1 MKTIVNLTA
10 YLFIF
15 LVLYGCNDDVFVD
28 DFRTSDTEFTLDGNG
43 DEVTIRFASSN
54 WDLVWMYTYDS
65 DFTHQYEVYDADD
78 NLIMRNQDAYLKGL
92 GKIVCNE
99 KLTDFIIQRSNPK
112 ELKITV
118 GENVRNDYF
127 RFMLV
132 VSNEYESQE
141 IYVQITPSDRYVF
154 DHITYSVNGYSHEW
168 RLEETM
174 SFIQSNNLATPS
186 PCPLFPYKDAHH
198 EVVFK
203 SDDPE
208 AFRLLGGDN
217 PTVEIPS
224 MENEWLGMNGV
235 QAQYTSEQQALPLP
249 FPDTEKKEISIPPK
263 TTQRIIVLLE
273 CEWFETEYTLYAV
286 HPKNGRQ
293 RTITGTL
300 QSKMPG
306 KCYIARENI
315 K

>member
-10 YLFIF
+10 YILI
-15 LVLYGCNDDVFVD
+15 LLGLYSCNDDVFVD
-28 DFRTSDTEFTLDGNG
+28 DFRTSDSEFTLDGNG

-99 KLTDFIIQRSNPK
+99 KLTDFVIQRSNPK

-141 IYVQITPSDRYVF
+141 IYVQITPSDKYVF
-154 DHITYSVNGYSHEW
+154 DHISYSLNAYYSERKIEEEVNIV
-168 RLEETM
+168 R
-174 SFIQSNNLATPS
+174 SNFENTPS
-186 PCPLFPYKDAHH
+186 PLHLIVQGIRHKVTFR
-198 EVVFK
+198 
-203 SDDPE
+203 SDTSE
-208 AFRLLGGDN
+208 AFQLLGDGN
-217 PTVEIPS
+217 LTVEIPS
-224 MENEWLGMNGV
+224 IKSRYLEMNGKK
-235 QAQYTSEQQALPLP
+235 AQYISTKQSFPYHNTEQ
-249 FPDTEKKEISIPPK
+249 KEILIPPS
-263 TTQRIIVLLE
+263 TIQRITLMLE
-273 CEWFETEYTLYAV
+273 YERFETQYTLYAF
-286 HPKNGRQ
+286 HPKTKKQ
-293 RTITGTL
+293 RIITGML
-300 QSKMPG
+300 QSKMPVDYHI
-306 KCYIARENI
+306 KRENI
-315 K
+315 NE

>member
-10 YLFIF
+10 YILI
-15 LVLYGCNDDVFVD
+15 LLGLYSCNDDVFVD

-78 NLIMRNQDAYLKGL
+78 NLIMRNQDVYLKGL

-154 DHITYSVNGYSHEW
+154 DHITYSLNGYSHEW

-174 SFIQSNNLATPS
+174 SFIQSNNLGTPS
-186 PCPLFPYKDAHH
+186 PCLLFPYKDAHH

-235 QAQYTSEQQALPLP
+235 QAKYTSEQQALPLP

-273 CEWFETEYTLYAV
+273 CEWFEKEYTLYAV
-286 HPKNGRQ
+286 HPKNERQ
-293 RTITGTL
+293 RSITGTL

>member
-10 YLFIF
+10 YILI
-15 LVLYGCNDDVFVD
+15 LLELYSCNDDVFVD

-141 IYVQITPSDRYVF
+141 IYVQITPSDKYVF
-154 DHITYSVNGYSHEW
+154 DHISYSLNAYYSERKIEEEVNIV
-168 RLEETM
+168 R
-174 SFIQSNNLATPS
+174 SNFENTPS
-186 PCPLFPYKDAHH
+186 PLHLIVQGIRHKVTFR
-198 EVVFK
+198 
-203 SDDPE
+203 SDTSE
-208 AFRLLGGDN
+208 AFQLLGDGN
-217 PTVEIPS
+217 LTVEIPS
-224 MENEWLGMNGV
+224 IENGSLVMNGV
-235 QAQYTSEQQALPLP
+235 QAQYTSMEQEFP
-249 FPDTEKKEISIPPK
+249 FPDIFLSRLIPRSTSP
-263 TTQRIIVLLE
+263 
-273 CEWFETEYTLYAV
+273 
-286 HPKNGRQ
+286 
-293 RTITGTL
+293 
-300 QSKMPG
+300 
-306 KCYIARENI
+306 
-315 K
+315 

>member
-10 YLFIF
+10 YILI
-15 LVLYGCNDDVFVD
+15 LLGLYSCNDDVFVD
-28 DFRTSDTEFTLDGNG
+28 DFRISDTEFTLDGNG

-112 ELKITV
+112 DLKITV

-141 IYVQITPSDRYVF
+141 IYVQITPSDKYVF
-154 DHITYSVNGYSHEW
+154 DHISYS
-168 RLEETM
+168 
-174 SFIQSNNLATPS
+174 
-186 PCPLFPYKDAHH
+186 
-198 EVVFK
+198 
-203 SDDPE
+203 
-208 AFRLLGGDN
+208 
-217 PTVEIPS
+217 
-224 MENEWLGMNGV
+224 
-235 QAQYTSEQQALPLP
+235 
-249 FPDTEKKEISIPPK
+249 
-263 TTQRIIVLLE
+263 
-273 CEWFETEYTLYAV
+273 
-286 HPKNGRQ
+286 
-293 RTITGTL
+293 
-300 QSKMPG
+300 
-306 KCYIARENI
+306 
-315 K
+315 

>member
-1 MKTIVNLTA
+1 MKKYIDLTA
-10 YLFIF
+10 YLLIL
-15 LVLYGCNDDVFVD
+15 LVFYGCNGDVFVD
-28 DFRTSDTEFTLDGNG
+28 DFRSSDSELTLDGNG
-43 DEVTIRFASSN
+43 DVKTIRFASSN
-54 WDLVWMYTYDS
+54 WDFLIYTYS
-65 DFTHQYEVYDADD
+65 DGFSYPYKIYDEDGNLTTTGEV
-78 NLIMRNQDAYLKGL
+78 AYLEGL
-92 GKIVCNE
+92 GKVVCDE
-99 KLTDFIIQRSNPK
+99 DLTGFTIERSNSK

-118 GENVRNDYF
+118 DENARATNF
-127 RFMLV
+127 RFMIMAA
-132 VSNEYESQE
+132 NEYEYQE
-141 IYVQITPSDRYVF
+141 IYVDISPSDRYVF
-154 DHITYSVNGYSHEW
+154 DHITYSLNGYSHEW

-174 SFIQSNNLATPS
+174 SFIQSNNLGTPS
-186 PCPLFPYKDAHH
+186 PCLLFPYKDAHH

>member
-10 YLFIF
+10 YILILLGF
-15 LVLYGCNDDVFVD
+15 YSCNDDVFVD

-78 NLIMRNQDAYLKGL
+78 NLIMRNQDVYLKGL

-154 DHITYSVNGYSHEW
+154 AHITYSLNAYYSERKIEEEVNIV
-168 RLEETM
+168 R
-174 SFIQSNNLATPS
+174 SNFENTPS
-186 PCPLFPYKDAHH
+186 PLHLIVQGIRHKVTFR
-198 EVVFK
+198 
-203 SDDPE
+203 SDTSE
-208 AFRLLGGDN
+208 AFQLLGDGN
-217 PTVEIPS
+217 LTVEIPS
-224 MENEWLGMNGV
+224 IENGSLVMNGV
-235 QAQYTSEQQALPLP
+235 QAQYTSMEQEFP
-249 FPDTEKKEISIPPK
+249 FPDIYRDIFIPANTTQHITLMQEYEKKK
-263 TTQRIIVLLE
+263 
-273 CEWFETEYTLYAV
+273 
-286 HPKNGRQ
+286 
-293 RTITGTL
+293 
-300 QSKMPG
+300 
-306 KCYIARENI
+306 
-315 K
+315 

>member
-10 YLFIF
+10 YILILLGF
-15 LVLYGCNDDVFVD
+15 YSCNDDVFVD

-78 NLIMRNQDAYLKGL
+78 NLIMRNQDVYLKGL

-154 DHITYSVNGYSHEW
+154 AHITYSLNGYSHEW
-168 RLEETM
+168 RLE
-174 SFIQSNNLATPS
+174 
-186 PCPLFPYKDAHH
+186 
-198 EVVFK
+198 
-203 SDDPE
+203 
-208 AFRLLGGDN
+208 DN
-217 PTVEIPS
+217 
-224 MENEWLGMNGV
+224 
-235 QAQYTSEQQALPLP
+235 
-249 FPDTEKKEISIPPK
+249 
-263 TTQRIIVLLE
+263 
-273 CEWFETEYTLYAV
+273 
-286 HPKNGRQ
+286 
-293 RTITGTL
+293 
-300 QSKMPG
+300 KMV
-306 KCYIARENI
+306 
-315 K
+315 

>member
-10 YLFIF
+10 YILI
-15 LVLYGCNDDVFVD
+15 LLGLYSCNDDVFVD

-154 DHITYSVNGYSHEW
+154 DHITYSLNAYYSERKIEEEVNIV
-168 RLEETM
+168 R
-174 SFIQSNNLATPS
+174 SNFENTPS
-186 PCPLFPYKDAHH
+186 PLHLIVQGIRHKVTFR
-198 EVVFK
+198 
-203 SDDPE
+203 SDTSE
-208 AFRLLGGDN
+208 AFQLLGDGN
-217 PTVEIPS
+217 LTVEIPS
-224 MENEWLGMNGV
+224 IENGSLVMNGV
-235 QAQYTSEQQALPLP
+235 QAQYTSMEQEFP
-249 FPDTEKKEISIPPK
+249 FPDIYRDIFIPAN
-263 TTQRIIVLLE
+263 TTQHITLMQE
-273 CEWFETEYTLYAV
+273 YEWFETEYTLYTF
-286 HPKNGRQ
+286 HPKTKKQ
-293 RTITGTL
+293 RIITGTL
-300 QSKMPG
+300 QSTIPTKNWII
-306 KCYIARENI
+306 KQENI

>member
-1 MKTIVNLTA
+1 
-10 YLFIF
+10 
-15 LVLYGCNDDVFVD
+15 
-28 DFRTSDTEFTLDGNG
+28 
-43 DEVTIRFASSN
+43 
-54 WDLVWMYTYDS
+54 MYTYDS

-78 NLIMRNQDAYLKGL
+78 NLIMRNQDVYLKGL

-118 GENVRNDYF
+118 GENARNDYF

-154 DHITYSVNGYSHEW
+154 DHITYSLNGYSHEW

-174 SFIQSNNLATPS
+174 SFIQSNNLGTPS
-186 PCPLFPYKDAHH
+186 PCLLFPYKDAHH

>member
-10 YLFIF
+10 YILILLGF
-15 LVLYGCNDDVFVD
+15 YSCNDDVFVD

-78 NLIMRNQDAYLKGL
+78 NLIMRNQDVYLKGL

-154 DHITYSVNGYSHEW
+154 AHITYSLNAYYSERKIEEEVNIV
-168 RLEETM
+168 R
-174 SFIQSNNLATPS
+174 SNFENTPS
-186 PCPLFPYKDAHH
+186 PLHLIVQGIRHKVTFR
-198 EVVFK
+198 
-203 SDDPE
+203 SDTSE
-208 AFRLLGGDN
+208 AFQLLGDGN
-217 PTVEIPS
+217 LTVEIPS
-224 MENEWLGMNGV
+224 IKSRYLEMNGKK
-235 QAQYTSEQQALPLP
+235 AQYISTKQSFPYHNTEQ
-249 FPDTEKKEISIPPK
+249 KEILIPPS
-263 TTQRIIVLLE
+263 TIQRITLMLE
-273 CEWFETEYTLYAV
+273 YERFETQYTLYAF
-286 HPKNGRQ
+286 HPKTKKQ
-293 RTITGTL
+293 RIITGML
-300 QSKMPG
+300 QSKMPVDYHI
-306 KCYIARENI
+306 KRENI
-315 K
+315 NE

>member
-154 DHITYSVNGYSHEW
+154 DHITYSLNAYYS
-168 RLEETM
+168 
-174 SFIQSNNLATPS
+174 
-186 PCPLFPYKDAHH
+186 
-198 EVVFK
+198 
-203 SDDPE
+203 
-208 AFRLLGGDN
+208 
-217 PTVEIPS
+217 
-224 MENEWLGMNGV
+224 
-235 QAQYTSEQQALPLP
+235 
-249 FPDTEKKEISIPPK
+249 
-263 TTQRIIVLLE
+263 
-273 CEWFETEYTLYAV
+273 
-286 HPKNGRQ
+286 
-293 RTITGTL
+293 
-300 QSKMPG
+300 
-306 KCYIARENI
+306 
-315 K
+315 

>member
-10 YLFIF
+10 YILI
-15 LVLYGCNDDVFVD
+15 LLGLYSCNDDVFVD

-78 NLIMRNQDAYLKGL
+78 NLIMRNQDVYLKGL

-154 DHITYSVNGYSHEW
+154 DHITYSLNGYSHEW

-174 SFIQSNNLATPS
+174 SFIQSNNLGTPS
-186 PCPLFPYKDAHH
+186 PCLLFPY
-198 EVVFK
+198 
-203 SDDPE
+203 
-208 AFRLLGGDN
+208 
-217 PTVEIPS
+217 
-224 MENEWLGMNGV
+224 GV

>member
-10 YLFIF
+10 YILI
-15 LVLYGCNDDVFVD
+15 LLGLYSCNDDVFVD

-78 NLIMRNQDAYLKGL
+78 NLIMRNQDVYLKGL

-154 DHITYSVNGYSHEW
+154 DHITYSLDMYSYGKVI
-168 RLEETM
+168 ETQK
-174 SFIQSNNLATPS
+174 SFVQSNYWDIPYPYLLS
-186 PCPLFPYKDAHH
+186 PYEDVQH
-198 EVVFK
+198 EVIFT
-203 SDDPE
+203 SYMPE
-208 AFRLLGGDN
+208 AFQLLGESN
-217 PTVEIPS
+217 LTVEIPS
-224 MENEWLGMNGV
+224 IKSRYLEMNGKK
-235 QAQYTSEQQALPLP
+235 AQYISTKQSFPYHNTEQ
-249 FPDTEKKEISIPPK
+249 KEILIPPS
-263 TTQRIIVLLE
+263 TIQRITLMLE
-273 CEWFETEYTLYAV
+273 YERFETQYTLYAF
-286 HPKNGRQ
+286 HPKTKKQ
-293 RTITGTL
+293 RIITGML
-300 QSKMPG
+300 QSKMPVDYHI
-306 KCYIARENI
+306 KRENI
-315 K
+315 NE

>member
-10 YLFIF
+10 YILI
-15 LVLYGCNDDVFVD
+15 LLGLYSCNDDVFVD
-28 DFRTSDTEFTLDGNG
+28 DFRISDTEFTLDGNG

-65 DFTHQYEVYDADD
+65 DFIHQYEVYDVDD
-78 NLIMRNQDAYLKGL
+78 NLIMKNQDVYLKGL

-154 DHITYSVNGYSHEW
+154 DHITYSLNAYSHEW
-168 RLEETM
+168 RLEETK
-174 SFIQSNNLATPS
+174 SFIQSNYWDIPY
-186 PCPLFPYKDAHH
+186 PCLLFPYKDAHH

-208 AFRLLGGDN
+208 AFRLLGGDH

-224 MENEWLGMNGV
+224 IENGVLGMKGV
-235 QAQYTSEQQALPLP
+235 QAQYTPRQQALP
-249 FPDTEKKEISIPPK
+249 FPKIEKEIFIPPY
-263 TTQRIIVLLE
+263 TTQRITYMLVH
-273 CEWFETEYTLYAV
+273 EWFETEYTLYTF
-286 HPKNGRQ
+286 HPKTKKQ
-293 RTITGTL
+293 RIITGTL
-300 QSKMPG
+300 QSTIPTKNWII
-306 KCYIARENI
+306 KQENI

>member
-10 YLFIF
+10 YILILLGF
-15 LVLYGCNDDVFVD
+15 YSCNDDVFVD

-78 NLIMRNQDAYLKGL
+78 NLIMRNQDVYLKGL

-154 DHITYSVNGYSHEW
+154 AHITYSLNAYYSERKIEEEVNIV
-168 RLEETM
+168 R
-174 SFIQSNNLATPS
+174 SNFENTPS
-186 PCPLFPYKDAHH
+186 PLHLIVQGIRHKVTFR
-198 EVVFK
+198 
-203 SDDPE
+203 SDTSE
-208 AFRLLGGDN
+208 AFQLLGDGN
-217 PTVEIPS
+217 LTVEIPS
-224 MENEWLGMNGV
+224 IENGSLVMNGV
-235 QAQYTSEQQALPLP
+235 QAQYTSMEQEFP
-249 FPDTEKKEISIPPK
+249 FPDIYRDIFIPAN
-263 TTQRIIVLLE
+263 TTQHI
-273 CEWFETEYTLYAV
+273 
-286 HPKNGRQ
+286 
-293 RTITGTL
+293 TIPTDNYVK
-300 QSKMPG
+300 Q
-306 KCYIARENI
+306 ENI

>member
-1 MKTIVNLTA
+1 MKIFTNLAA
-10 YLFIF
+10 YILIF

-28 DFRTSDTEFTLDGNG
+28 DFRISDSEFTLDGNG
-43 DEVTIRFASSN
+43 DAVTIRFASSN

-78 NLIMRNQDAYLKGL
+78 NLIMKNQDVYLKGL

-132 VSNEYESQE
+132 VSNDYESQE
-141 IYVQITPSDRYVF
+141 IYVEITPSDRYVF
-154 DHITYSVNGYSHEW
+154 DHITYSLNAYSHEW
-168 RLEETM
+168 RLEETK
-174 SFIQSNNLATPS
+174 SFIQSNYWDIPY
-186 PCPLFPYKDAHH
+186 PCLLFPYKDAHH

-208 AFRLLGGDN
+208 AFRLLGGDH
-217 PTVEIPS
+217 PTVE
-224 MENEWLGMNGV
+224 
-235 QAQYTSEQQALPLP
+235 
-249 FPDTEKKEISIPPK
+249 KEISIPPN
-263 TTQRIIVLLE
+263 TTQRIIMLLE

>member
-1 MKTIVNLTA
+1 MKTFTNLAA
-10 YLFIF
+10 YILIF

-28 DFRTSDTEFTLDGNG
+28 DFRSSDSEFTLDGNG
-43 DEVTIRFASSN
+43 DDVTIRFASSN

-65 DFTHQYEVYDADD
+65 GFTYQYEVYDADD
-78 NLIMRNQDAYLKGL
+78 NLIMKNQDVYLKGL

-112 ELKITV
+112 ELKIIV

-141 IYVQITPSDRYVF
+141 IYVEITPSDRYVF
-154 DHITYSVNGYSHEW
+154 DHITYSLNAYSHEW
-168 RLEETM
+168 RMEETK
-174 SFIQSNNLATPS
+174 SFIQSNYWDIPY
-186 PCPLFPYKDAHH
+186 PCTLYPYENVYH
-198 EVVFK
+198 EVTFK

-249 FPDTEKKEISIPPK
+249 FPNTEKKEISIPPN

-273 CEWFETEYTLYAV
+273 CEWFETEYTLYAL
-286 HPKNGRQ
+286 HPKTGKQ
-293 RTITGTL
+293 RTITGKL
-300 QSKMPG
+300 QSNMPG
-306 KCYIARENI
+306 KCYIGRQNI

>member
-1 MKTIVNLTA
+1 MKT
-10 YLFIF
+10 FINFTTYF
-15 LVLYGCNDDVFVD
+15 LILLGLYSCNGDVFVD
-28 DFRTSDTEFTLDGNG
+28 DFRSSDSELTLDGNG
-43 DEVTIRFASSN
+43 DVATIRFASSN
-54 WDLVWMYTYDS
+54 WDLFGLYNYDENFS
-65 DFTHQYEVYDADD
+65 HPYKVFDANGD
-78 NLIMRNQDAYLKGL
+78 LIMTDQIPYLKGL
-92 GKIVCNE
+92 GKIVCDE
-99 KLTDFIIQRSNPK
+99 ELIGFTVDRSNPK

-118 GENVRNDYF
+118 DENARSTHF
-127 RFMLV
+127 RLMLV
-132 VSNEYESQE
+132 VGNEYESQD
-141 IYVQITPSDRYVF
+141 IYVEISPSDRYVF
-154 DHITYSVNGYSHEW
+154 DHITYSLNGYSHEW

-174 SFIQSNNLATPS
+174 SFIQSNNLGTPS
-186 PCPLFPYKDAHH
+186 LCLLFPYKDAHH

>member
-10 YLFIF
+10 YILI
-15 LVLYGCNDDVFVD
+15 LLGLYSCNDDVFVD
-28 DFRTSDTEFTLDGNG
+28 DFRTSDSEFTLDGNG

-154 DHITYSVNGYSHEW
+154 DHITYSLDMYSYGKVI
-168 RLEETM
+168 ETQR
-174 SFIQSNNLATPS
+174 SFVQSNYWDIPYPYLLS
-186 PCPLFPYKDAHH
+186 PYEDVQH
-198 EVVFK
+198 EVIFT
-203 SDDPE
+203 SYMPE
-208 AFRLLGGDN
+208 AFQLLGESN
-217 PTVEIPS
+217 LTVEIPS
-224 MENEWLGMNGV
+224 IKSRYLEMNGKK
-235 QAQYTSEQQALPLP
+235 AQYISTKQSFPYHNTEQ
-249 FPDTEKKEISIPPK
+249 KEILIPPF
-263 TTQRIIVLLE
+263 TTQRITLMLE
-273 CEWFETEYTLYAV
+273 YERFETQYTLYAF
-286 HPKNGRQ
+286 HPKTKKQ
-293 RTITGTL
+293 RIITGML
-300 QSKMPG
+300 QSKMPVDYHI
-306 KCYIARENI
+306 KRENI
-315 K
+315 NE

>member
-10 YLFIF
+10 YILILLGF
-15 LVLYGCNDDVFVD
+15 YSCNDDVFVD

-78 NLIMRNQDAYLKGL
+78 NLIMRNQDVYLKGL

-154 DHITYSVNGYSHEW
+154 AHITYSLNAYYSERKIEEEVNIV
-168 RLEETM
+168 R
-174 SFIQSNNLATPS
+174 SNFENTPS
-186 PCPLFPYKDAHH
+186 PLHLIVQGIRHKVTFR
-198 EVVFK
+198 
-203 SDDPE
+203 SDTSE
-208 AFRLLGGDN
+208 AFQLLGDGN
-217 PTVEIPS
+217 LTVEIPS
-224 MENEWLGMNGV
+224 IENGSLVMNGV
-235 QAQYTSEQQALPLP
+235 QAQYTSMEQEFP
-249 FPDTEKKEISIPPK
+249 FPDIYRDIFIPAN
-263 TTQRIIVLLE
+263 TTQHITLMQE
-273 CEWFETEYTLYAV
+273 YEWFETEYTL
-286 HPKNGRQ
+286 
-293 RTITGTL
+293 
-300 QSKMPG
+300 
-306 KCYIARENI
+306 
-315 K
+315 

>member
-10 YLFIF
+10 YILI
-15 LVLYGCNDDVFVD
+15 LLGLYSCNDDVFVD

-78 NLIMRNQDAYLKGL
+78 NLIMRNQDVYLKGL

-154 DHITYSVNGYSHEW
+154 DHITYSLNGY
-168 RLEETM
+168 RYEEKIGDRGSFVQPNFSDIPYPCLLSIQGVHYEVTFQSDM
-174 SFIQSNNLATPS
+174 S
-186 PCPLFPYKDAHH
+186 
-198 EVVFK
+198 
-203 SDDPE
+203 E
-208 AFRLLGGDN
+208 AFQLLGDGN
-217 PTVEIPS
+217 LTVEIPS
-224 MENEWLGMNGV
+224 IENGVLGMKGV
-235 QAQYTSEQQALPLP
+235 QAQYTPRQQALP
-249 FPDTEKKEISIPPK
+249 FPKIEKEIFIPPY
-263 TTQRIIVLLE
+263 TTQRITYMLVH
-273 CEWFETEYTLYAV
+273 EWFETEYTLYAI
-286 HPKNGRQ
+286 HPKTKKQ
-293 RTITGTL
+293 RVITGMF
-300 QSKMPG
+300 QSTIPTDNYVKQ
-306 KCYIARENI
+306 ENI

>member
-10 YLFIF
+10 YILI
-15 LVLYGCNDDVFVD
+15 LLGLYSCNDDVFVD

-78 NLIMRNQDAYLKGL
+78 NLIMRNQDVYLKGL

-154 DHITYSVNGYSHEW
+154 DHITYSLNGYSHAQKIEM
-168 RLEETM
+168 TK
-174 SFIQSNNLATPS
+174 SFVQYNGWDIDYPY
-186 PCPLFPYKDAHH
+186 PLMPYENVDYK
-198 EVVFK
+198 VVFK
-203 SDDPE
+203 SYKPE
-208 AFRLLGGDN
+208 AFQLLGEGN
-217 PTVEIPS
+217 LTVDIPS
-224 MENEWLGMNGV
+224 IENDKLAMYGK
-235 QAQYTSEQQALPLP
+235 QAQYTSIQQMLP
-249 FPDTEKKEISIPPK
+249 FPNTEQIEVPIPPF
-263 TTQRIIVLLE
+263 TAQRISLLIVY
-273 CEWFETEYTLYAV
+273 EWFETEYTLYAT
-286 HPKNGRQ
+286 HPKTGKQ
-293 RTITGTL
+293 RIITGML
-300 QSKMPG
+300 ESKMPVSY
-306 KCYIARENI
+306 KVIHENI
-315 K
+315 HK

>member
-10 YLFIF
+10 YILI
-15 LVLYGCNDDVFVD
+15 LLGLYSCNDDVFVD

-78 NLIMRNQDAYLKGL
+78 NLIMRNQDVYLKGL

-154 DHITYSVNGYSHEW
+154 DHITYSLNGYSHEW

-174 SFIQSNNLATPS
+174 SFIQSNNLGTPS
-186 PCPLFPYKDAHH
+186 PCLLFPYKDAHH

-263 TTQRIIVLLE
+263 TTQRIM
-273 CEWFETEYTLYAV
+273 C
-286 HPKNGRQ
+286 
-293 RTITGTL
+293 
-300 QSKMPG
+300 
-306 KCYIARENI
+306 C
-315 K
+315 

>member
-10 YLFIF
+10 YILILLGF
-15 LVLYGCNDDVFVD
+15 YSCNDDVFVD

-78 NLIMRNQDAYLKGL
+78 NLIMRNQDVYLKGL

-154 DHITYSVNGYSHEW
+154 AHITYSLNAYYSERKIEEEVNIV
-168 RLEETM
+168 R
-174 SFIQSNNLATPS
+174 SNFENTPS
-186 PCPLFPYKDAHH
+186 PLHLIVQGIRHKVTFR
-198 EVVFK
+198 
-203 SDDPE
+203 SDTSE
-208 AFRLLGGDN
+208 AFQLLGDGN
-217 PTVEIPS
+217 LTVEITS
-224 MENEWLGMNGV
+224 IATGSLVMNGV
-235 QAQYTSEQQALPLP
+235 QAQYTSME
-249 FPDTEKKEISIPPK
+249 
-263 TTQRIIVLLE
+263 
-273 CEWFETEYTLYAV
+273 
-286 HPKNGRQ
+286 
-293 RTITGTL
+293 
-300 QSKMPG
+300 
-306 KCYIARENI
+306 
-315 K
+315 

>member
-10 YLFIF
+10 YILI
-15 LVLYGCNDDVFVD
+15 LLGLYSCNDDVFVD

-78 NLIMRNQDAYLKGL
+78 NLIMRNQDVYLKGL

-127 RFMLV
+127 RFMFV

-154 DHITYSVNGYSHEW
+154 DHITYSLNGY
-168 RLEETM
+168 RYEEKIGDGGSFVQPNFSDIPYPCLLSIQGVHYEVTFQSDM
-174 SFIQSNNLATPS
+174 S
-186 PCPLFPYKDAHH
+186 
-198 EVVFK
+198 
-203 SDDPE
+203 E
-208 AFRLLGGDN
+208 AFQLLGDGN
-217 PTVEIPS
+217 LTVEIPS
-224 MENEWLGMNGV
+224 IENGVLGMKGV
-235 QAQYTSEQQALPLP
+235 QAQYTPRQQALP
-249 FPDTEKKEISIPPK
+249 FPKIEKEIFIPPY
-263 TTQRIIVLLE
+263 TTQRITYMLVH
-273 CEWFETEYTLYAV
+273 EWFETEYTLYTF
-286 HPKNGRQ
+286 HPKTKKQ
-293 RTITGTL
+293 RIITGTL
-300 QSKMPG
+300 QSTIPTKNWII
-306 KCYIARENI
+306 KQENI

>member
-10 YLFIF
+10 YILI
-15 LVLYGCNDDVFVD
+15 LLGLYSCNDDVFVD

-78 NLIMRNQDAYLKGL
+78 NLIMRNQDVYLKGL
-92 GKIVCNE
+92 GKIVRNE

-154 DHITYSVNGYSHEW
+154 DHITYSLNAY
-168 RLEETM
+168 RYEEKIGDRG
-174 SFIQSNNLATPS
+174 SFVQPNFSDIPYPCLLSIQGVH
-186 PCPLFPYKDAHH
+186 Y
-198 EVVFK
+198 EVTFQ
-203 SDDPE
+203 SDMLE
-208 AFRLLGGDN
+208 AFQLLGDGN
-217 PTVEIPS
+217 LTVEIPS

>member
-10 YLFIF
+10 YILI
-15 LVLYGCNDDVFVD
+15 LLGLYSCNDDVFVD

-154 DHITYSVNGYSHEW
+154 AHITYSLNAYYSERKIEEEVNIV
-168 RLEETM
+168 R
-174 SFIQSNNLATPS
+174 SNFENTPS
-186 PCPLFPYKDAHH
+186 PLHLIVQGIRHKVTFR
-198 EVVFK
+198 
-203 SDDPE
+203 SDTSE
-208 AFRLLGGDN
+208 AFQLLGDGN
-217 PTVEIPS
+217 LTVEIPS
-224 MENEWLGMNGV
+224 IENGSLVMNGV
-235 QAQYTSEQQALPLP
+235 QAQYTSMEQEFP
-249 FPDTEKKEISIPPK
+249 FPDIYRDIFIPAN
-263 TTQRIIVLLE
+263 TTQHI
-273 CEWFETEYTLYAV
+273 TLM
-286 HPKNGRQ
+286 
-293 RTITGTL
+293 
-300 QSKMPG
+300 QSSACLIPF
-306 KCYIARENI
+306 R
-315 K
+315 